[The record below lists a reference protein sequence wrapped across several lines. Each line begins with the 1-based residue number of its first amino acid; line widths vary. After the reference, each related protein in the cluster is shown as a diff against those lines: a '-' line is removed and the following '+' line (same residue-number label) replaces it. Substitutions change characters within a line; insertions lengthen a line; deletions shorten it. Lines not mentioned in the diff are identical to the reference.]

1 MGHIIPQSCF
11 FAKKPNVLD
20 FLLPVSIIEI
30 VPLVNVPQPKGK
42 KATDMSKVTLTTPP
56 ALVSSILIWTN
67 GNGKLNMDL
76 FDHAHHQR
84 LEKEAPLAARMR
96 PRTLDEFVGQE
107 HIVGPGRLLR
117 RAIQA
122 DQLSSLIFYG
132 PPGTGKT
139 TLAMVIANTT
149 RSHFI
154 TINAVLAGVKDIR
167 EAIKV
172 AQDQHGMYGQRTI
185 LFVDEVHRWNKAQQ
199 DALLP
204 WVENGTVILIGAT
217 TENPYFSVNRPLV
230 SRSRIFQLK
239 PLTEDDLH
247 AIALQA
253 LGDPERGYGALK
265 VEVHPEALEHMVNV
279 ANGDARSVLNALEL
293 AVETTPPN
301 EEDVVVVDV
310 AVAEDS
316 IQRRAVLYDRDGD
329 VHYDTI
335 SAFIKSLR
343 GSDPDA
349 ALYWLAKMVYAG
361 EDPRFIFRRMLI
373 FAGEDVGLADPNAIR
388 VVTAC
393 AGAFD
398 RVGLPEGRFHLAE
411 ATLYLATAPKSNSTL
426 AFFDALRTVEEERE
440 AEVPTHLKDSSRDK
454 ESFGHGEGYL
464 YPHAY
469 RDHWVAQQYLPNALQ
484 GKIFYQPSEQG
495 YEKRIR
501 DQVARHREAQLAA
514 MVEGEAVAPPEVLT
528 FSPAD
533 RAHDRWLQRA
543 VSNTGRSLGQLR
555 DRVLDAAGIQRHHIV
570 LDLNASTGLLT
581 WEALRRAPEG
591 SVWALTADAQ
601 AAGALRQQAAQL
613 PELARPF
620 VLEGSLDDLP
630 ALVAAQGDIRFDV
643 VVGRNAFT
651 RRADKAASAQC
662 IGPMLYPGGVVS
674 LAEAIPRHAQRLYN
688 LFDRALLDDDLVQRW
703 VTAEEAIYADPGDPM
718 VNWDADDLQAAFEA
732 AGFGS
737 VRVRVEQGTTEVQIT
752 SALLARW
759 FAVPQDVSSDD
770 RRPSYAQRLLA
781 YLTPEEV
788 VQLQTLLEQSL
799 GGQVVTWSSSV
810 AHLLAQMPK

>member
-1 MGHIIPQSCF
+1 
-11 FAKKPNVLD
+11 
-20 FLLPVSIIEI
+20 
-30 VPLVNVPQPKGK
+30 
-42 KATDMSKVTLTTPP
+42 
-56 ALVSSILIWTN
+56 
-67 GNGKLNMDL
+67 MDL
-76 FDHAHHQR
+76 FDHARGQR

-122 DQLSSLIFYG
+122 DQLSSLILYG

-172 AQDQHGMYGQRTI
+172 ARDRHGMYGQRTI

-239 PLTEDDLH
+239 PLTEDDPH
-247 AIALQA
+247 AIALQS
-253 LGDPERGYGALK
+253 LRDPERGYGAIE
-265 VEVHPEALEHMVNV
+265 VEVHPEALEHLVNV
-279 ANGDARSVLNALEL
+279 ANGDARGVLNALEL
-293 AVETTPPN
+293 AIETTPPN
-301 EEDVVVVDV
+301 EEGVVVVDV
-310 AVAEDS
+310 AIAEDS

-393 AGAFD
+393 ATAFD

-411 ATLYLATAPKSNSTL
+411 AALYLATAPKSNSTL

-454 ESFGHGEGYL
+454 EGFGHGEGYL
-464 YPHAY
+464 YPHTY

-484 GKIFYQPSEQG
+484 GKVFYQPSEQG
-495 YEKRIR
+495 YEKHIR

-533 RAHDRWLQRA
+533 RARDRWLQRA
-543 VSNTGRSLGQLR
+543 VSNAGRGLGQLR
-555 DRVLDAAGIQRHHIV
+555 DRVLDAASIQRHHVV

-630 ALVAAQGDIRFDV
+630 ALVAAQGDVRFDV
-643 VVGRNAFT
+643 VVGRNVFT
-651 RRADKAASAQC
+651 RRADKVLSARC
-662 IGPMLYPGGVVS
+662 IATMLHPGGVIS
-674 LAEAIPRHAQRLYN
+674 LAETIPRHAQRLYN
-688 LFDRALLDDDLVQRW
+688 LFDRALLDDDLAQRW
-703 VTAEEAIYADPGDPM
+703 VIAEEAIYAGSDDPM
-718 VNWDADDLQAAFEA
+718 VNWDAGDLQAAFEA

-737 VRVRVEQGTTEVQIT
+737 VRVRAEQGTTEVQIT

-759 FAVPQDVSSDD
+759 FAVSRDTLSDD
-770 RRPSYAQRLLA
+770 RRPSYAHRLLA
-781 YLTPEEV
+781 QLTPEEV
-788 VQLQTLLEQSL
+788 MQLQALLKRSL
-799 GGQVVTWSSSV
+799 GGQVVKWSSSV
-810 AHLLAQMPK
+810 AYLLAQIPK